1 MLALPNNEPD
11 QNLMIEYELTRQE
24 IAAIDQQIKQLQEH
38 HAGLLGAKEGL
49 ESLKGQAGSELLIPG
64 GAGIYFNTTLSNDK
78 SALINVGA
86 NILVEMNL
94 VKATKTINERVDQA
108 LSMIFKLNE
117 EAELMIGRLQQLEMA
132 IQSSQ
137 QQPV

>member
-1 MLALPNNEPD
+1 VLALPKSNPSQE
-11 QNLMIEYELTRQE
+11 LMIEYELTRQE

-49 ESLKGQAGSELLIPG
+49 ESLKSKAGSELLIPG
-64 GAGIYFNTTLSNDK
+64 GAGVYFNTTLSNDK
-78 SALINVGA
+78 SVLINVGA
-86 NILVEMNL
+86 NILVEMKL

-117 EAELMIGRLQQLEMA
+117 EAELMIGRLQQIEMA
-132 IQSSQ
+132 MQSGQ
-137 QQPV
+137 